1 MWRESPELSVISQGQ
16 RAWHRWLVRQGSAH
30 QVPDP
35 FGEREAEDGR
45 CPDLPNRLNDFKT
58 LVSLR
63 SLKSAAI

>member
-1 MWRESPELSVISQGQ
+1 
-16 RAWHRWLVRQGSAH
+16 
-30 QVPDP
+30 VPDP